1 MFWFCC
7 SARQPHTNSRVGH
20 DFQVFITM
28 SVVGID
34 FGNQSCY
41 IAVARGG
48 GIETVANDYRYEV
61 KVYRIQMS

>member
-1 MFWFCC
+1 
-7 SARQPHTNSRVGH
+7 
-20 DFQVFITM
+20 M